1 MKALKQHQYYHFYL
15 QYIFSWLEKA
25 HCAAPFVEHFPI
37 KEIYYKS
44 TKDKGEMIFLHGVSF
59 CNIRLNSS
67 ILNVIKNILE
77 QKIQRK

>member
-1 MKALKQHQYYHFYL
+1 M

-37 KEIYYKS
+37 KEIYYKA

-59 CNIRLNSS
+59 CNIRLNLS